1 MRRAT
6 AGRSSGASR
15 CEQRYGEARAY
26 MQRPL
31 ERLADHANVGR
42 VHRARVIG
50 YQTIA
55 ISRLA
60 ILAVTRRLDR
70 KRTYVL
76 LEQVRGG
83 EPNGCGDEADQK
95 QGENARKERWLRTV
109 LT

>member
-1 MRRAT
+1 
-6 AGRSSGASR
+6 
-15 CEQRYGEARAY
+15 

-50 YQTIA
+50 YQIIA

-95 QGENARKERWLRTV
+95 QGENRPEGTLAAHGLNLSSKHHALANGSN
-109 LT
+109 